1 MEEPKGTKRRRVMKF
16 DDHEL
21 GTREMGDDLTEERAR
36 PMEEDLQPTS
46 ELVTHYWV
54 KLRRALLVPNK

>member
-1 MEEPKGTKRRRVMKF
+1 MKF

-46 ELVTHYWV
+46 ELVTQ
-54 KLRRALLVPNK
+54 LLGKVEEGTASA

>member
-46 ELVTHYWV
+46 ELVTQ
-54 KLRRALLVPNK
+54 LLGKVEEGTASA